1 MRSLSVVALLMIGCG
16 GGGVVGGM
24 PDLGGGG
31 GGGGGS
37 TGTPPTLIAGSY
49 VAFAGVT
56 ASGYAILTDSE
67 KSAWAIKLA
76 DGTRAKIADHA
87 SWAVILA
94 ADTALVEHDVVNG
107 FGGLSSWRTDG
118 PAVTLTSASPDNSFG
133 FSSPA
138 ADDAGHVAYFSQTA
152 ANGALSDI
160 VIDRFDHSAPHT
172 VATGIELSPSSGA
185 CWPNLR
191 YFGGRLLGTH
201 CATAGSSTLSLTSW
215 DADSGAAVE
224 LLASSKQ
231 GFTTRTGLGVLMTS
245 TTGAL
250 SIAAADGSGARAVA
264 SDIAA
269 ARLTRDGS
277 AVIAVLASNQHVE
290 RLPLAAGATPTPLA
304 GPVDRVVAVSPDG
317 NYLTYSTMSDPTT
330 FSTDLVLAS
339 AVSAG
344 SVTSLV
350 ATNTSQST
358 SYAFSDDSAFALYV
372 DAYDAD
378 AFTGTLHAL
387 PTAGGTTPRTLG
399 NAVYDQATV
408 GASRLVFEDNT
419 SGTFPNQHADVEFVD
434 LAQSAAPT
442 RLATQALVQL
452 WVDAD
457 NHTLYAVQSDGLH
470 IIALP

>member
-1 MRSLSVVALLMIGCG
+1 MRIPVIAMSV
-16 GGGVVGGM
+16 
-24 PDLGGGG
+24 
-31 GGGGGS
+31 
-37 TGTPPTLIAGSY
+37 
-49 VAFAGVT
+49 
-56 ASGYAILTDSE
+56 
-67 KSAWAIKLA
+67 
-76 DGTRAKIADHA
+76 
-87 SWAVILA
+87 LA
-94 ADTALVEHDVVNG
+94 ACALSPLASAESTNA
-107 FGGLSSWRTDG
+107 TDPRIG
-118 PAVTLTSASPDNSFG
+118 QLLAELGKVHGVQAVQLSPDGARLAWVVESG
-133 FSSPA
+133 
-138 ADDAGHVAYFSQTA
+138 DQTA
-152 ANGALSDI
+152 IHL
-160 VIDRFDHSAPHT
+160 
-172 VATGIELSPSSGA
+172 
-185 CWPNLR
+185 
-191 YFGGRLLGTH
+191 
-201 CATAGSSTLSLTSW
+201 
-215 DADSGAAVE
+215 
-224 LLASSKQ
+224 
-231 GFTTRTGLGVLMTS
+231 
-245 TTGAL
+245 
-250 SIAAADGSGARAVA
+250 AAADGSGARAVA

-387 PTAGGTTPRTLG
+387 PTAGGTTPRLLG